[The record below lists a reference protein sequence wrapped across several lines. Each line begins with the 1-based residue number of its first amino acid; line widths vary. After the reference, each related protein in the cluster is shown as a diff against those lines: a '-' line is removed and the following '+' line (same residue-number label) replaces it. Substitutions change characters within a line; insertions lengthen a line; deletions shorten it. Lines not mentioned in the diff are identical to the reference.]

1 LIDKYPNIVV
11 VRTMSKAFSLAGA
24 RLGYLYARE
33 EVIDGLML
41 TRLPYHLSS
50 QTQAIAQAALESE
63 KILLSQVEYLISQR
77 EAVANSLRKM
87 GFFVHPS
94 AANFLLFSGFSVEP
108 QTVWRGVLEAGVL
121 IRDVGIAGHLRVTI
135 GTQAENEQF
144 LAAIQSFAP

>member
-1 LIDKYPNIVV
+1 
-11 VRTMSKAFSLAGA
+11 
-24 RLGYLYARE
+24 
-33 EVIDGLML
+33 
-41 TRLPYHLSS
+41 
-50 QTQAIAQAALESE
+50 
-63 KILLSQVEYLISQR
+63 
-77 EAVANSLRKM
+77 M